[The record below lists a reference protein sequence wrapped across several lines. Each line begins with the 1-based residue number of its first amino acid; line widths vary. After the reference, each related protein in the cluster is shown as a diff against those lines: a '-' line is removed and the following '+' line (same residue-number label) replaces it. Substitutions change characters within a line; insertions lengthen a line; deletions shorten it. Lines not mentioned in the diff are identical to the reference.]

1 LLYRNQLFTN
11 DTEGTMGKEAT
22 KKSPKKNQ
30 KAAESSSSSAEL
42 TARIDQLEKM
52 LIHTRKKRIGQSIA
66 VWSCTL
72 VIVAVCAWF
81 LLTFTNLINDYDTK
95 LLVKELQKNS
105 NIVLDSD
112 ELKNML
118 IDAKQTFSPAY
129 MKALKEELSNDAP
142 ALRTEAEAE
151 LKKLKKLIVEKIKDK
166 FIAQIDKDFRKVEK
180 DLLKRYPDLD
190 SSQLNEAYEKAAVL
204 FTEKLTVS
212 LNNNVDMA
220 INKLSG
226 LDETFRQF
234 KKDSA
239 YKALNTKSIK
249 EVESLLVESML
260 ELWIYKLNPEKG
272 AKLAEVKAKK
282 LAKGNK

>member
-1 LLYRNQLFTN
+1 MLYRNQLFTN